1 MFEQVDDASMAE
13 IDQLFANILA
23 QHFFLN
29 HEIILVD
36 RSLLPS
42 ATKLRRLCF
51 YRRLSVHRGG
61 GGVCLSAYW
70 DTTHTH
76 THPQKQ
82 TPPQSRPPRTR
93 YPPDQTPPWSR
104 HPTGSDTPPP
114 KIRPLLRTVRILL
127 ECILVQ
133 RTISLH

>member
-1 MFEQVDDASMAE
+1 MGDASMAE

-51 YRRLSVHRGG
+51 FRRLVCPQGG
-61 GGVCLSAYW
+61 GDVCLSACW

-76 THPQKQ
+76 TP
-82 TPPQSRPPRTR
+82 PPR
-93 YPPDQTPPWSR
+93 SR
-104 HPTGSDTPPP
+104 HPPEVDPPGPDTPPGSDTPLPE
-114 KIRPLLRTVRILL
+114 IRPLLRTVRILL